1 MSAPAPAWPISP
13 SSSSRPVACAR
24 QRRNGLE
31 YLVSLGGASADRPRG
46 PGIGPCRPRHSVL
59 LCRRSAP
66 SAARRRSSARV
77 AAFMPLALPFLSSF
91 LLFLPASL
99 LSLLSLRL
107 SPFLLLLPLFLPPP

>member
-46 PGIGPCRPRHSVL
+46 AGIGPCRPRHSVG

-66 SAARRRSSARV
+66 SAERRRSSARDADGRAV
-77 AAFMPLALPFLSSF
+77 GRSEEHTTELQSTMRRSYAVFCLKKKNKNEQ
-91 LLFLPASL
+91 
-99 LSLLSLRL
+99 
-107 SPFLLLLPLFLPPP
+107 

>member
-31 YLVSLGGASADRPRG
+31 YLVSLGGAYADRPRG
-46 PGIGPCRPRHSVL
+46 AGIGPCRPRHPVG

-66 SAARRRSSARV
+66 SAERRGSSARD
-77 AAFMPLALPFLSSF
+77 AASSEERRVGEEGVRKVISRGH
-91 LLFLPASL
+91 ADQKKNKTK
-99 LSLLSLRL
+99 
-107 SPFLLLLPLFLPPP
+107 